1 MRWLIVVAL
10 SIVLAGSAIAYDEND
25 LHLLDSELWRIEN
38 CSECDPRNADLRF
51 VDFSGA
57 YLSGADL
64 RGANLDGVDLSD
76 SYLGNVTLSGAVF
89 CNTAMPDG
97 TVLYSGC

>member
-1 MRWLIVVAL
+1 MRRLLAFATVLLL
-10 SIVLAGSAIAYDEND
+10 SAPAWADWDDGDCI
-25 LHLLDSELWRIEN
+25 R
-38 CSECDPRNADLRF
+38 CD
-51 VDFSGA
+51 
-57 YLSGADL
+57 LSGADL

-76 SYLGNVTLSGAVF
+76 SDLGNVTLSGAVF